1 MPLARW
7 LSIILCSLVLPAPT
21 LPTSFVAWSQL
32 RPYLL
37 LMLPCP
43 CSDSTYFFCSL
54 VPATTLLT
62 AYAAL
67 YLLRPYLL
75 LMQLGPSSSDST
87 DLTNPSLPNRP
98 SRHDLPANHNPLST
112 QPGPSSSDSSSET
125 QANRIDQSDMT
136 FPRTTSHP
144 ARSLVL
150 PAPTL
155 LTNRIDPT
163 T

>member
-1 MPLARW
+1 MTAVPAAGRTCALLKFKARNAMSLARW
-7 LSIILCSLVLPAPT
+7 LSRISCSLVLPAPT
-21 LPTSFVAWSQL
+21 LPTSYAAWSQL

-43 CSDSTYFFCSL
+43 CSDRTYFLCSPALPAPALLTSQTQAYRIDPADMTFPRTTTHSARSL
-54 VPATTLLT
+54 VHPAPTLLT
-62 AYAAL
+62 
-67 YLLRPYLL
+67 
-75 LMQLGPSSSDST
+75 SK
-87 DLTNPSLPNRP
+87 
-98 SRHDLPANHNPLST
+98 
-112 QPGPSSSDSSSET
+112 T
-125 QANRIDQSDMT
+125 QANRIDPSDMT

-144 ARSLVL
+144 ARSLAL